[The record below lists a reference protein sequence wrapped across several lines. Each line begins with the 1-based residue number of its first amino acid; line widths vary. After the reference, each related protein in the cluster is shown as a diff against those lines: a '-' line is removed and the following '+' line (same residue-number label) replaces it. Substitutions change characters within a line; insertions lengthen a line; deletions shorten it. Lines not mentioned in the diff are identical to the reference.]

1 MATSQASIT
10 AKMEI
15 PQVYYIGNIRVE
27 NYAPG
32 QHIFA
37 RLAAHL
43 VLAAIEAEESALTAQ
58 SLPETT
64 AQEVAPTAEGPI
76 GAGRQAT

>member
-1 MATSQASIT
+1 MATTQTSIT
-10 AKMEI
+10 AKMET
-15 PQVYYIGNIRVE
+15 PQVYYVDGIRVE

-43 VLAAIEAEESALTAQ
+43 VLAAIEAEDKALTVQ
-58 SLPETT
+58 SLPET
-64 AQEVAPTAEGPI
+64 AQEVAPTSGEPI
-76 GAGRQAT
+76 GAIGR

>member
-1 MATSQASIT
+1 MATMETPMPTSIPVLICT
-10 AKMEI
+10 LPNGA
-15 PQVYYIGNIRVE
+15 PVLD
-27 NYAPG
+27 YAPG

-43 VLAAIEAEESALTAQ
+43 VLAAIEAEDKALTVQ
-58 SLPETT
+58 SLPET
-64 AQEVAPTAEGPI
+64 AQEVAPTAEGAI

>member
-1 MATSQASIT
+1 MPTSPVLICTLPNGA
-10 AKMEI
+10 
-15 PQVYYIGNIRVE
+15 PVLD
-27 NYAPG
+27 YAPG
-32 QHIFA
+32 QHVFA

-64 AQEVAPTAEGPI
+64 AQEVAPTAEGAI

>member
-1 MATSQASIT
+1 METL
-10 AKMEI
+10 KMEI

-32 QHIFA
+32 QHTFS

-43 VLAAIEAEESALTAQ
+43 ALAIEAEEKAPTAQ
-58 SLPETT
+58 SLPETA
-64 AQEVAPTAEGPI
+64 AQEVAPTTGVVI
-76 GAGRQAT
+76 GAIGRQAT